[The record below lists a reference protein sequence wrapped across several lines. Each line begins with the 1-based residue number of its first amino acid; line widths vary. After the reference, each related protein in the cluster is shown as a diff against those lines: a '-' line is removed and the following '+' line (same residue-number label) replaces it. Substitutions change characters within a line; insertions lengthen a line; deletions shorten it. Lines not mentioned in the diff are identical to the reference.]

1 MKKLRH
7 APKSNLNIV
16 WSEGSPSYEVNIKIS
31 DAEMTVIRQFYQAQ
45 IEDLTKMLEQL
56 GMQEEEVL

>member
-1 MKKLRH
+1 
-7 APKSNLNIV
+7 
-16 WSEGSPSYEVNIKIS
+16 
-31 DAEMTVIRQFYQAQ
+31 MTVIRQFYQAQ